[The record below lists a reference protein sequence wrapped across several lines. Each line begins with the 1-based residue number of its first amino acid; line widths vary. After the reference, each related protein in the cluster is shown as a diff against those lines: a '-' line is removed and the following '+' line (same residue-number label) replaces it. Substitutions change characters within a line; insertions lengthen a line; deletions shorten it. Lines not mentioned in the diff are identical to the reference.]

1 MPQAHAATERIRL
14 FWQPG
19 CTSCLRTKEFLNARA
34 VAYDSINVA
43 AEPAGWDALAEL
55 GIRTV
60 PVVAR
65 GKEFVFGQVLGE
77 VAEFLDLDPVGG
89 PELTPD
95 QLVDRLQLVLETAAR
110 LTRQVPDA
118 RRDDQWPGRPR
129 SIRELAYHI
138 FNIPEQFLACIQTG
152 ETLDDEALNA
162 LPPPSLENMVD
173 VAAFGDTIGGR
184 VRNWWQ
190 SEGDRITNRE
200 LSTYFGPQSL
210 HVVIERTTWHSA
222 QHTRQI
228 AVMLDSFGITP
239 DRPLGETELQGL
251 PLPEN
256 VWDG

>member
-1 MPQAHAATERIRL
+1 MPQAHVDSDRIRL
-14 FWQPG
+14 YWQPG

-34 VAYDSINVA
+34 VAYESINVV

-60 PVVAR
+60 PVVSR

-77 VAEFLDLDPVGG
+77 VAEFLDLEPVGG
-89 PELTPD
+89 PELTPE
-95 QLVDRLQLVLETAAR
+95 QLAERLQLILATAAR
-110 LTRQVPDA
+110 LARQVPDE

-138 FNIPEQFLACIQTG
+138 FNIPEQFLACVRTG

-162 LPPPSLENMVD
+162 LPPQSLITLED
-173 VAAFGDTIGGR
+173 VAAFGDTIREKVRDWWKAENGR
-184 VRNWWQ
+184 
-190 SEGDRITNRE
+190 DCNRE

-210 HVVIERTTWHSA
+210 HVVLERTAWHAA
-222 QHTRQI
+222 QHTRQV
-228 AVMLDSFGITP
+228 AVMLESFDIAP
-239 DRPLGETELQGL
+239 DKPLGEPDLKGL
-251 PLPEN
+251 PLPKN

>member
-1 MPQAHAATERIRL
+1 MTQVQTDSERIRL

-34 VAYDSINVA
+34 VTYDSINVA
-43 AEPAGWDALAEL
+43 AEPKGWDALAEL
-55 GIRTV
+55 GVRTV

-65 GKEFVFGQVLGE
+65 GKQFVFGQVLGE
-77 VAEFLDLDPVGG
+77 VAAFLDLDPVGG

-95 QLVDRLQLVLETAAR
+95 QLVERLLHVLETAAR

-138 FNIPEQFLACIQTG
+138 FNIPEQFLACVQGG

-162 LPPPSLENMVD
+162 LPPQSLVTMED
-173 VAAFGDTIGGR
+173 VAGFGDAIGER
-184 VRNWWQ
+184 VRDWW
-190 SEGDRITNRE
+190 STENEDSGSRE

-210 HVVIERTTWHSA
+210 HVVLERTAWHSA
-222 QHTRQI
+222 QHTRQV
-228 AVMLDSFGITP
+228 AVMLESFDTAP
-239 DRPLGETELQGL
+239 DRPLREADLKGL

>member
-1 MPQAHAATERIRL
+1 MPQAHADSERVRL

-19 CTSCLRTKEFLNARA
+19 CTSCLRTKEFLNSRA

-60 PVVAR
+60 PVVTR

-95 QLVDRLQLVLETAAR
+95 QLVDRLQHVLDTAAR

-129 SIRELAYHI
+129 SVRELTYHI
-138 FNIPEQFLACIQTG
+138 FNIPEQFLACVLSG

-162 LPPPSLENMVD
+162 LPPESLVSMED
-173 VAAFGDTIGGR
+173 VAAFGDTIGER
-184 VRNWWQ
+184 VRDWWRTE
-190 SEGDRITNRE
+190 SDGAGNRE

-210 HVVIERTTWHSA
+210 HVVLERTT
-222 QHTRQI
+222 
-228 AVMLDSFGITP
+228 
-239 DRPLGETELQGL
+239 
-251 PLPEN
+251 
-256 VWDG
+256 